1 MKAPV
6 LTLRVFDGHQH
17 SASPFS
23 AHADSLR
30 KAEHDQE
37 DRREN
42 ADPLVRGK
50 QADGEGGDSHDHQRI
65 NQHPLAPLAIA
76 VMAENQT
83 SHRTRY
89 ESHGESSEGRESSR
103 QRVHVRKEQLV
114 EHERRRGSV
123 QEEVI
128 PLDRGSDKAR
138 QYYSS
143 NGSRF
148 LGIIFCPHV
157 SPLSIPRVEYHEH
170 RHSAALTA

>member
-1 MKAPV
+1 MRE
-6 LTLRVFDGHQH
+6 TLRPTDWRTAGQKPWWRGAARPALP
-17 SASPFS
+17 SAARF
-23 AHADSLR
+23 HER
-30 KAEHDQE
+30 
-37 DRREN
+37 
-42 ADPLVRGK
+42 
-50 QADGEGGDSHDHQRI
+50 
-65 NQHPLAPLAIA
+65 
-76 VMAENQT
+76 
-83 SHRTRY
+83 
-89 ESHGESSEGRESSR
+89 RESSR

-148 LGIIFCPHV
+148 LGILFCPHV